1 MRFQPI
7 VETNPMH
14 CLLLSEVLLIYDQI
28 LGSSYISE
36 LNRLVQRLCREPRL
50 WIWCAM
56 LWLMQ
61 HGPVYKLAFG
71 PKAFV
76 VVSDPIVARH
86 ILRENTFSYD
96 KVCLGLHG
104 SFHDFLEPSIACNE
118 FFALN
123 CRFWTLVCDVHPLSR
138 LCCCGLTATFGFQAW
153 LNCLGF
159 PFAGRNQGVLAD
171 ILEPIMGKGLIPA
184 DLETWKV
191 RRRGLPSVP
200 VL

>member
-1 MRFQPI
+1 MTDRKP
-7 VETNPMH
+7 ENERTLLDNASNLLTN
-14 CLLLSEVLLIYDQI
+14 LLSGGNMGTMPIAEGAVSDLFGRPLFFALYD
-28 LGSSYISE
+28 
-36 LNRLVQRLCREPRL
+36 
-50 WIWCAM
+50 WF
-56 LWLMQ
+56 MQ

-96 KVCLGLHG
+96 K
-104 SFHDFLEPSIACNE
+104 
-118 FFALN
+118 
-123 CRFWTLVCDVHPLSR
+123 
-138 LCCCGLTATFGFQAW
+138 
-153 LNCLGF
+153 
-159 PFAGRNQGVLAD
+159 GVLAD

-200 VL
+200 VLNCAWIPCGLLGSYG